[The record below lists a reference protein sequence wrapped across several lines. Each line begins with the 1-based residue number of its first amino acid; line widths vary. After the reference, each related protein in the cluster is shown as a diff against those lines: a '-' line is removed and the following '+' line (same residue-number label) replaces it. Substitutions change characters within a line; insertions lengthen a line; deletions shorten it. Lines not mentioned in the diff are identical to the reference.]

1 MVFLAISANQTNPP
15 PKRNFISSKDKQ
27 YYKNTNWRITEMA
40 KPIEL
45 SLTLEGQDAIDF
57 DEYCKNPVVT
67 ELGLETAGK
76 ALDYLREH
84 GNEL

>member
-1 MVFLAISANQTNPP
+1 
-15 PKRNFISSKDKQ
+15 
-27 YYKNTNWRITEMA
+27 MA

-45 SLTLEGQDAIDF
+45 GLTLEGQDAIDF

-67 ELGLETAGK
+67 ELGLETARK